1 MIRSMATKANSFV
14 KQPPVTLIPRSN
26 GMVQVIIYTNEV
38 PVYHLDKDGVPT
50 EEIKSYTYDFNMFY
64 CPASAID
71 TADVEANPGN
81 YLNHI
86 TYDKSLQ
93 NKLAAAVQQHMDVT
107 VQERNYDNI
116 QSVCTYATSTNEK
129 FRAEAEACIAWRDA
143 VWTYCY
149 QVIDD
154 CIAGRR
160 SVPTGEALVKELPVL
175 EW

>member
-1 MIRSMATKANSFV
+1 MATKANSFT
-14 KQPPVTLIPRSN
+14 KQPPVTLIPRPN
-26 GMVQVIIYTNEV
+26 NMVQVIIYTNEV

-64 CPASAID
+64 CPVSAID
-71 TADVEANPGN
+71 TTDVEANPGN

-93 NKLAAAVQQHMDVT
+93 NKLAAVVQQHMDST

-149 QVIDD
+149 RVIDD